1 VYPETAGPGSTAVAQ
16 PSATEITRL
25 LAAARADDRGAMDLV
40 FARVYGELRRLAHR
54 QLRGQS
60 GDGTLST
67 TALVHEA
74 YLRLVGADSSPQDR
88 HHFFALAARAMR
100 QIVVDRARR
109 GRRRKRGSGAPP
121 LKIDEDRLAAP
132 ERGEDVLALDRALA
146 ALERYDERQGRIV
159 EWRFFGGL
167 SEEEIGDALGITARS
182 VRREWRKARAFLYRE
197 LYADAGE

>member
-1 VYPETAGPGSTAVAQ
+1 VAQ
-16 PSATEITRL
+16 PPATEITQL
-25 LAAARADDRGAMDLV
+25 LAAARADDHQAMDSV

-60 GDGTLST
+60 GDATLST

-74 YLRLVGADSSPQDR
+74 YLRLVGAESTPQDR

-100 QIVVDRARR
+100 QIVLDRARR
-109 GRRRKRGSGAPP
+109 GRRAKRGSGARP
-121 LKIDEDRLAAP
+121 LAIDEDQLAAP
-132 ERGEDVLALDRALA
+132 ARADDVVALDRALA

-167 SEEEIGDALGITARS
+167 SEEEIGEALGITARS

-197 LYADAGE
+197 LYADAGA

>member
-1 VYPETAGPGSTAVAQ
+1 MAQ
-16 PSATEITRL
+16 PPATEITQL
-25 LAAARADDRGAMDLV
+25 LAAARADDRHAMDSV
-40 FARVYGELRRLAHR
+40 FDRVYGELRRLAHR
-54 QLRGQS
+54 QLRGQA
-60 GDGTLST
+60 GDTTLST

-74 YLRLVGADSSPQDR
+74 YLRLVGAESAPQDR

-109 GRRRKRGSGAPP
+109 GRRVKRGSGLRP
-121 LKIDEDRLAAP
+121 LAVDEDLLAAP
-132 ERGEDVLALDRALA
+132 ARGEEILALDRALG

-167 SEEEIGDALGITARS
+167 TEEEIGDALGITARS

-197 LYADAGE
+197 LYADAGA